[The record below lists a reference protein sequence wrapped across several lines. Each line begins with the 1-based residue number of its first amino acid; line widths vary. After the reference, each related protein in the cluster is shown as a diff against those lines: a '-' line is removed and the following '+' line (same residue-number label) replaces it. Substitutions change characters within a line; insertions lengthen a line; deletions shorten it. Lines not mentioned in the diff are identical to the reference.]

1 MKGAENLCS
10 YRRKW
15 DSLPTLAS
23 VTFMSLTPRGVEGH
37 CWWSQSAVWVSRHF
51 PLLETLSTSRGTLH
65 FSRHS
70 PLLETLSTSRDTL
83 HFSRHSPL
91 LETLSTSRDT
101 LILFQEASWFP
112 VANWRRPGP
121 WRCSSCLG
129 HVLRALEL
137 AEAVPRPFLLVD
149 GDCRLWENSI
159 YLVTMLVW
167 SLLRLASQHDQWGV
181 SASRTPAPARL
192 WTPCQQGL
200 HSFC

>member
-1 MKGAENLCS
+1 MKGAENLQAYKYKECTLWIPLLLIDLCS

-51 PLLETLSTSRGTLH
+51 PLLETLSTSQ
-65 FSRHS
+65 
-70 PLLETLSTSRDTL
+70 DTL

-91 LETLSTSRDT
+91 RETLSSSSSSRTPEMSLT
-101 LILFQEASWFP
+101 LGACPFNELVQSPGGSSPKQASWFP
-112 VANWRRPGP
+112 VANWQRPGP

-137 AEAVPRPFLLVD
+137 AEAVPRPFL
-149 GDCRLWENSI
+149 REEK
-159 YLVTMLVW
+159 
-167 SLLRLASQHDQWGV
+167 
-181 SASRTPAPARL
+181 
-192 WTPCQQGL
+192 
-200 HSFC
+200 